1 MNPLSAVYGR
11 LASLRRIWYSG
22 GPGRQQ
28 RLPRPVISVGNLVAG
43 GSGKTPVVAAIARM
57 LLRDGERPAIL
68 SRGYGRRTRSDEV
81 TIVSDGRKVLVPVRD
96 SGDEPQMLARMLPEV
111 PIVVCARRYR
121 AGEVAASN
129 FDVTVMLLDDGFQ
142 HLELARDI
150 DLIIV
155 SPVDLEEQLLPSGR
169 LRESLAASEA
179 ADAVIVPGSP
189 DETISVA
196 TALQMSRAFSAVAR
210 YAPFRSAVDGTT
222 MPIPPGASALAVAGI
237 ARPHR
242 FFEALA
248 ACDLRVAGEM
258 VYGDHHWFDAGDV
271 KKIERTARDKG
282 AASIVTTEKDAVRLS
297 GLTLTL
303 PWMVLP
309 QQVALTPEPEFAAWM
324 RRRLHAA
331 REQLS
336 SAGES

>member
-1 MNPLSAVYGR
+1 LNPFAALYGR
-11 LASLRRIWYSG
+11 LASLRRIWYSE

-43 GSGKTPVVAAIARM
+43 GSGKTPVVAAIARI
-57 LLRDGERPAIL
+57 LLREGERPAIL
-68 SRGYGRRTRSDEV
+68 SRGYGRRTRADDV
-81 TIVSDGRKVLVPVRD
+81 VIVSDGRNVLVPVHD

-111 PIVVCARRYR
+111 PIVVCARRHR
-121 AGEVAASN
+121 AGELAASR

-189 DETISVA
+189 DETSRVA
-196 TALQMSRAFSAVAR
+196 SALQISRAFSAVSR
-210 YAPFRSAVDGTT
+210 YAPFRAVDGSAVS
-222 MPIPPGASALAVAGI
+222 IPPGASALAVAGI
-237 ARPHR
+237 ARPQR
-242 FFEALA
+242 FFEALS
-248 ACDLRVAGEM
+248 ACDLRVAGEV
-258 VYGDHHWFDAGDV
+258 VYADHHWFNTGDV
-271 KKIERTARDKG
+271 KKIERIARDKG

-297 GLTLTL
+297 GLKLSL

-331 REQLS
+331 REQLTA
-336 SAGES
+336 AGEP